1 MVKSVLLGK
10 EQGAR
15 LPRPAVTNNTGM
27 VNRVRRSL
35 LRSRTVG
42 GLGRE
47 ERGEEGR
54 EGGGDI
60 LIYYL
65 RVGRLY
71 DPFEYVHIKKNM
83 KQYVK
88 T

>member
-1 MVKSVLLGK
+1 MVS
-10 EQGAR
+10 
-15 LPRPAVTNNTGM
+15 
-27 VNRVRRSL
+27 RVRQPL

-65 RVGRLY
+65 RVGSLY
-71 DPFEYVHIKKNM
+71 DPLEYVHI
-83 KQYVK
+83 
-88 T
+88 